1 MFHWRWFRI
10 HNEPWMMA
18 ARSRDRPAQRCK
30 KLRCVYEK
38 NGGRSRESREFLVP
52 RRNIGGSWARARK
65 PARFGLLTRGA
76 FVTIQAMTEAK
87 YPDIRRTTKIVKV
100 G

>member
-10 HNEPWMMA
+10 YNEPWITA
-18 ARSRDRPAQRCK
+18 ARNRDRPARRCK

-38 NGGRSRESREFLVP
+38 KGSRSRESNEFLVP

-65 PARFGLLTRGA
+65 SARFGLLTSGTL
-76 FVTIQAMTEAK
+76 VTIQTMTEAM
-87 YPDIRRTTKIVKV
+87 
-100 G
+100 